1 MLTRKSSSGA
11 ELTSDRSN
19 QSIVYTLYAKRYDA
33 GRSKIYLEQT
43 ASLTITGSSYNTS
56 YHSGS
61 NKLYIGGLA
70 NSSGK
75 STYNKYTG
83 SMMEFRIWKTAL
95 SESKFDNHVAAPAAY
110 NGNHA
115 SASYTDL
122 VTRFSFNDNKNLS
135 SDPNV
140 SDVSGD
146 VGYTETGSAVG
157 FSGNFFVNIEE
168 EHKLL
173 VPNLGPNRMM
183 SSKIRIEDSKLKG
196 VLNSKKKVEQSSFDL
211 APVDS
216 NKVGVY
222 FAPSDVI
229 NEDIIRSVADLDF
242 DKYIGD
248 PRDQHK
254 YRYRGLKKVAES
266 YRQKYSSPNN
276 F

>member
-1 MLTRKSSSGA
+1 MF
-11 ELTSDRSN
+11 E
-19 QSIVYTLYAKRYDA
+19 
-33 GRSKIYLEQT
+33 
-43 ASLTITGSSYNTS
+43 
-56 YHSGS
+56 
-61 NKLYIGGLA
+61 
-70 NSSGK
+70 
-75 STYNKYTG
+75 
-83 SMMEFRIWKTAL
+83 
-95 SESKFDNHVAAPAAY
+95 KFIQI
-110 NGNHA
+110 
-115 SASYTDL
+115 
-122 VTRFSFNDNKNLS
+122 NDNKNLS

-146 VGYTETGSAVG
+146 IGYTETGSAVG

-173 VPNLGPNRMM
+173 VPNLGPNRLM

-229 NEDIIRSVADLDF
+229 NDDIIRSVADLDF

-248 PRDQHK
+248 PRDQYK

-266 YRQKYSSPNN
+266 YWQKNS
-276 F
+276 